1 MGVGLFVWLADFL
14 RFWYLVFWKN
24 LYIQQKQPMVFE
36 NWEKSNPSAKI
47 FKRSIRTSQKQT
59 EFFILELPTVSSW
72 KQQG

>member
-1 MGVGLFVWLADFL
+1 MGVGLFGWFFEVLVLSFL
-14 RFWYLVFWKN
+14 KKPVHSAKATHGFWK
-24 LYIQQKQPMVFE
+24 L
-36 NWEKSNPSAKI
+36 WEKSNPSAKI